1 MMLPTGTVTFLFTD
15 IQGSTPL
22 WEVEPD
28 KMAEA
33 LLIHNSALRQAIE
46 AKGGVVFKTVGD
58 AFQAAF
64 PTAPQALQA
73 ALDGQR
79 ALHISDWNE
88 LGPLKARM
96 GLHTGKAELDPEGD
110 EYAVSHTKNRVAR
123 IMSAAHGGQVL
134 LSLST
139 AELLRGHLP
148 WNVTLKDL
156 GEHHLK
162 GLLQPEHVFQVL
174 APDLPVDFPAPN
186 TITRPQENHLTA
198 ILARFAEEHP
208 TANVNFLDSTV
219 YSFPLAEE
227 EQQQFIQLLRFARTL
242 QLEKPVYESV
252 YHHLLYLYVLNGS
265 RLDLLRGIDRL
276 LRGLVDGQG
285 GLLMISGVSG
295 IGKTSSVMAFQERVH
310 QLGAQFILVHSFEQD
325 GTSYILW
332 QNVVEAVSVAAGQS
346 IRSLPA
352 PIGDGPYAQSAHQ
365 LNQALT
371 RWLEH
376 CASVQPL
383 VIVLDDLQW
392 ADVDSLE
399 VLNILTSHP
408 KPAPILFIATYRS
421 EETDRSDPL
430 YTYLPQLQ
438 RNRPH
443 THFHLAP
450 LTREDTSRLVTAYQG
465 TCSPQL
471 AVYMQE
477 RAEGHPLFTV
487 ELLNDLITQK
497 LLSQDQEGRWL
508 PPEQSVPVPK
518 ILKQLIL
525 QRVSRLG
532 SQVERLL
539 SVAAIA
545 GEFWS
550 LKVIEPLLD
559 MPEREII
566 TAVENVLRSEIIL
579 IEDDQAEI
587 YRFSH
592 GLVRQ
597 VLYTAQL
604 ARQRKQ
610 IHAQIAAQFEIQQP
624 GNIFATAHHFFEG
637 EAWEKAVTCFQM
649 AGDEAIQHFAY
660 HSALQCYQK
669 ALAAAERTDHAFD
682 ETSLQIYD
690 RLGRIHRAL
699 EQREQ
704 AEVVYSRMR
713 DLARNSGDLNAEG
726 HALVNLAFVRAL
738 HYQLGLSETTANEAL
753 RIGEQ
758 IGDAV
763 LLSHVHTCLGSL
775 LLFQGQLDEAKEH
788 FRQVFQNA
796 EVMPES
802 SMLLDTLRLSA
813 YRTIWQSQYAEA
825 ENYAR
830 EALHMARQMADP
842 LAVVGAFQNLSFVQI
857 EQGQYIEAYHNIHAM
872 LDDIEDAGSNHHQKP
887 RLLNLMGYLYLELG
901 DAQTALQWDQKALEA
916 IQSIHTQTIEMLR
929 YSLLNQATDYLHL
942 GQLDQVQETIDQ
954 FEVIHEAPAFMKFRY
969 TNRYQLLLCEWYLH
983 QERYEQ
989 AVDVAQVA
997 RALAQAHGMVKNIAK
1012 SHWFE
1017 GQATG
1022 GMMRFNDALDHLE
1035 KAADLADS
1043 IQHGSLRWKARVT
1056 LAETMLKAGRPADAV
1071 TGQARALVNQAIQ
1084 SLTGSPLHETLLAS
1098 PWIHRLTELEGSPSS
1113 EKNRY
1118 PAGLTEREVE
1128 VLRLVASGAT
1138 NQQIA
1143 AVLHI
1148 SVRTVNTHMTN
1159 ILNKT
1164 VCENRTAASA
1174 FAIQHHLVS

>member
-1 MMLPTGTVTFLFTD
+1 LYT
-15 IQGSTPL
+15 I
-22 WEVEPD
+22 D
-28 KMAEA
+28 KGC
-33 LLIHNSALRQAIE
+33 
-46 AKGGVVFKTVGD
+46 K
-58 AFQAAF
+58 
-64 PTAPQALQA
+64 
-73 ALDGQR
+73 
-79 ALHISDWNE
+79 
-88 LGPLKARM
+88 RM
-96 GLHTGKAELDPEGD
+96 
-110 EYAVSHTKNRVAR
+110 
-123 IMSAAHGGQVL
+123 
-134 LSLST
+134 
-139 AELLRGHLP
+139 
-148 WNVTLKDL
+148 
-156 GEHHLK
+156 
-162 GLLQPEHVFQVL
+162 
-174 APDLPVDFPAPN
+174 
-186 TITRPQENHLTA
+186 
-198 ILARFAEEHP
+198 
-208 TANVNFLDSTV
+208 
-219 YSFPLAEE
+219 
-227 EQQQFIQLLRFARTL
+227 
-242 QLEKPVYESV
+242 
-252 YHHLLYLYVLNGS
+252 
-265 RLDLLRGIDRL
+265 
-276 LRGLVDGQG
+276 
-285 GLLMISGVSG
+285 
-295 IGKTSSVMAFQERVH
+295 H
-310 QLGAQFILVHSFEQD
+310 QLGAVFVPVHCFEQD
-325 GTSYILW
+325 ATAYVLW
-332 QNVVEAVSVAAGQS
+332 QSVVRAVAAATRQP
-346 IRSLPA
+346 IDEVLA
-352 PIGDGPYAQSAHQ
+352 PIGNGPQANSIHQ
-365 LNQALT
+365 LNRSLAD
-371 RWLEH
+371 WLEKS
-376 CASVQPL
+376 ASINPL
-383 VIVLDDLQW
+383 VILLDDLHW
-392 ADVDSLE
+392 ADIDSLKI
-399 VLNILTSHP
+399 LNIITSQ
-408 KPAPILFIATYRS
+408 ATEVPILFIATYRS
-421 EETDRSDPL
+421 EETPTEHLLS
-430 YTYLPQLQ
+430 TFLPDLQ
-438 RNRPH
+438 RNRTYNLLH
-443 THFHLAP
+443 MEP
-450 LTREDTSRLVTAYQG
+450 LTSPDIDRLVRALHG
-465 TCSPQL
+465 PCSPEL
-471 AVYMQE
+471 AAYLYQ

-508 PPEQSVPVPK
+508 PPEQSVPVPI

-525 QRVSRLG
+525 QRISRMG

-545 GEFWS
+545 GESWS

-559 MPEREII
+559 LPEREII
-566 TAVENVLRSEIIL
+566 TAVENVLRAEIIL
-579 IEDDQAEI
+579 IDDDQAEI

-597 VLYTAQL
+597 VLYTTQL
-604 ARQRKQ
+604 TRQRKQ
-610 IHAQIAAQFEIQQP
+610 IHAQIAAQFEKQQP

-669 ALAAAERTDHAFD
+669 ALAAAERTDHALD

-726 HALVNLAFVRAL
+726 HALVNLAIVRAL

-763 LLSHVHTCLGSL
+763 LLSHVHACLGSL
-775 LLFQGQLDEAKEH
+775 LLYQGQLDEAKEH
-788 FRQVFQNA
+788 FQQVFKNA
-796 EVMPES
+796 EVMRES

-857 EQGQYIEAYHNIHAM
+857 EQGQYIEAYHNINAM
-872 LDDIEDAGSNHHQKP
+872 LDASEDAGSNHHQKP

-942 GQLDQVQETIDQ
+942 GHLDQVQETIDQ
-954 FEVIHEAPAFMKFRY
+954 FEAIHEAPAFMKFRY

-983 QERYEQ
+983 QESYDQ
-989 AVDVAQVA
+989 AVEVARVA

-1017 GQATG
+1017 GQAIG
-1022 GMMRFNDALDHLE
+1022 GMMRFNEALDHLE

-1043 IQHGSLRWKARVT
+1043 IQHGSLRWKARIT

-1098 PWIHRLTELEGSPSS
+1098 PWVHRLTELEGSPSS
-1113 EKNRY
+1113 ERHRY

-1128 VLRLVASGAT
+1128 VLRLVTSGAT

-1164 VCENRTAASA
+1164 GCENRTAASA